1 MGIRYQ
7 VTGPPG
13 TGSDWPAGQPG
24 HPALVP
30 HFTRHAGSGAQQ
42 YKQQVEGQPG
52 TRGIPVQPVVPSPDP
67 GDIALMGLS
76 RSSDAPNVFYPNQYY
91 VTAGI
96 SERPGAG
103 MPVSV
108 YSDNLMPVPAVD
120 PRGIPATRSALINQ
134 RGQAQVQ
141 SFPLLPRWANNGGG

>member
-1 MGIRYQ
+1 MAIPRYVVQ
-7 VTGPPG
+7 GPA
-13 TGSDWPAGQPG
+13 GSDWPAAQPG
-24 HPALVP
+24 HTALTP
-30 HFTRHAGSGAQQ
+30 GFTRPAGSGAQA
-42 YKQQVEGQPG
+42 YKQQVSGQPG
-52 TRGIPVQPVVPSPDP
+52 TQAIPVTPLDKVPSPDS

-91 VTAGI
+91 VRSPI

-120 PRGIPATRSALINQ
+120 PRGIPSTQFMPVNQ
-134 RGQAQVQ
+134 RGQVQ
-141 SFPLLPRWANNGGG
+141 IQTRPQLPKWASVS